1 MLNRLFSKVFSRSA
15 QPAQSAQRTAYSRPA
30 PQRAAPVRDDAQAL
44 RRVAQARADEEA
56 RQRAAAQAVVPI
68 YGPARLAV
76 TAQIAQQMREDV
88 ALAVRLCEVSAPT
101 PTQWEMILSD
111 HPATCVIAGAGSGKS
126 TTLVLRVV
134 LMVCYLGIR
143 PQDVTV
149 VSFTRASC
157 KELREKLCKVL
168 SVSVWQQRLHPEDA
182 KAIDGVSAAMVK
194 TFHAALARLARQAFP
209 GVQWFDFIGDSK
221 AGAASDG
228 DLDNMFAAGTRLTE
242 RQMDLLLGAYRACYG
257 QDAEFRK
264 HVAAL
269 VKLESDRDL
278 LCEPKA
284 KTYPA
289 SVLKVASARDLDLV
303 HRVNSAWKALGL
315 WPIVG
320 VEPTPARVVGAE
332 GHAFYA
338 NGRVTATG
346 MPVFLSLDGCLDG
359 EPALD
364 LAEKLG
370 SDAKAMSL
378 GAALKVRRS
387 IIAQYGTVNAL
398 DLRTRKAWDRLKN
411 RVALA
416 EHTDPAGSAAPRLRV
431 ALKGELAEGDLIET
445 FYTQSA
451 FVESLGLEVGRTMAE
466 IAPGFKPHTA
476 EFHFAAAL
484 ARFWPAFETHLRQQ
498 AVPVMTFN
506 RAFLQLSEPASLE
519 KLSAEALRPFTHLLV
534 DEFQDISPLIVGWL
548 RATQRRLAALQRPP
562 TLMAI
567 GDDWQSIYAWRG
579 SAPELFIDF
588 SKHFPSHAAL
598 GGAGECRMMDNF
610 RSVKP
615 VIDDAQKLLAQ
626 VRVKTAKQA
635 VPQRAQDASDHGVR
649 LLPGLNPDKQA
660 KDIAELIREQ
670 LNFVIGLPKS
680 DKNKVLVLSRTNAT
694 QKKIQAALGHAPG
707 VVFQTFHGA
716 KGLQGEVA
724 ILCGNCVYEAQH
736 DLRNAVYAKAGI
748 FSQSYDQ
755 ACQDEAAR
763 LAYVG
768 VTRGM
773 RRVIWCVD
781 QAKGVNGVFKRH

>member
-1 MLNRLFSKVFSRSA
+1 MLNRLFSKVFSHSA
-15 QPAQSAQRTAYSRPA
+15 QPTQGAQRTAYSRPT

-44 RRVAQARADEEA
+44 RRAAQARADAEA
-56 RQRAAAQAVVPI
+56 RQHAAAKAETPI

-101 PTQWEMILSD
+101 ETQWEMILSD

-168 SVSVWQQRLHPEDA
+168 SVSIWRQRLHSEDA
-182 KAIDGVSAAMVK
+182 RAVEGVSEAMVK
-194 TFHAALARLARQAFP
+194 TFHAALLRQTRQEFR
-209 GVQWFDFIGDSK
+209 GVQWFDVIGNAKGDED
-221 AGAASDG
+221 AAENVLGAAS
-228 DLDNMFAAGTRLTE
+228 RLSE
-242 RQMDLLLGAYRACYG
+242 RQRDLLQGAYRDCYA
-257 QDAEFRK
+257 QDAQFRR

-278 LCEPKA
+278 LCDTTEKR
-284 KTYPA
+284 YER
-289 SVLKVASARDLDLV
+289 SVLKLASARDLDVV
-303 HRVNSAWKALGL
+303 HRVNAAWTALDL
-315 WPIVG
+315 WPIPG
-320 VEPTPARVVGAE
+320 VDATPARVIDAE

-346 MPVFLSLDGCLDG
+346 MPVFLSLDGRIDG
-359 EPALD
+359 EPLLD
-364 LAEKLG
+364 LSAKLD
-370 SDAKAMSL
+370 SDAKAVSL
-378 GAALKVRRS
+378 GMAVQVRRV
-387 IIAQYGTVNAL
+387 IIARFNTVNAL
-398 DLRTRKAWDRLKN
+398 DIRTRKSLNRLKS
-411 RVALA
+411 RAELA
-416 EHTDPAGSAAPRLRV
+416 DQTDPAGQAAPRLMV
-431 ALKGELAEGDLIET
+431 HLKGEKAESDLVEA

-466 IAPGFKPHTA
+466 LAPSFKPHTA
-476 EFHFAAAL
+476 EFHFASAL
-484 ARFWPAFETHLRQQ
+484 ARFWPAFEAHLGRQ

-506 RAFLQLSEPASLE
+506 RAFLTLSDSAR
-519 KLSAEALRPFTHLLV
+519 LSGMPAEALRPFTHLLV
-534 DEFQDISPLIVGWL
+534 DEFQDASPLIVGWL
-548 RATQRRLAALQRPP
+548 RAVQRRLAALDSAP

-588 SKHFPSHAAL
+588 GKHFPSHPEL
-598 GGAGECRMMDNF
+598 QGPGVCRMMDNF

-615 VIDDAQKLLAQ
+615 VIDDAQMLLAQ
-626 VRVKTAKQA
+626 IRVKTSKQA
-635 VPQRAQDASDHGVR
+635 VPQRTLEAGDHGVR
-649 LLPGLNPDKQA
+649 LVQGMSADKQTKA
-660 KDIAELIREQ
+660 IADLIREQ
-670 LNFVIGLPKS
+670 LDVVNALPKS
-680 DKNKVLVLSRTNAT
+680 DKNKVLVLGRTKSDLN
-694 QKKIQAALGHAPG
+694 KIKAVLGAAPG
-707 VVFQTFHGA
+707 VVFHTFHGS

-724 ILCGNCVYEAQH
+724 ILCGNCVYEDRH
-736 DLRNAVYAKAGI
+736 DLRNAVYARAGI

-781 QAKGVNGVFKRH
+781 QPKGVNRVFKRS